1 MRMLLV
7 AASLT
12 ASLLTA
18 LSTAAFAQEKLTNQ
32 GVVEMVKAGLSERV
46 IIAKIR
52 TSPTSFDTS
61 TDGLIALKKSGVSE
75 KIIEAIMSPSAPPA
89 AAAAAAPPPPSA
101 PAGSVAMVPPGAGM
115 PARPTV
121 FLVVGGKEVEMMAA
135 SGEVQ
140 RNRTPYSRST
150 ELVIGGNKAKN
161 RTVDRQPVFV
171 INSEPGEM
179 PLVRLDPGKSDRNL
193 KIGGGSRVPYAGSTS
208 TRGIRSEDL
217 VEVSAE
223 RDSRGYYRIKPRA
236 PLPPGE
242 YGFVVTRGN
251 VPNAGSTIYDF
262 GVD

>member
-1 MRMLLV
+1 MLFVV
-7 AASLT
+7 ATLT

-18 LSTAAFAQEKLTNQ
+18 LSTAASAQETLTNQ
-32 GVVEMVKAGLSERV
+32 GVVEMVRAGLSERV

-52 TSPTSFDTS
+52 TSPTRFDTS

-75 KIIEAIMSPSAPPA
+75 KIIEAIMSPSASPP
-89 AAAAAAPPPPSA
+89 AAAPPPPSA
-101 PAGSVAMVPPGAGM
+101 PTGSVAMVPPGAGM
-115 PARPTV
+115 RPRPTV
-121 FLVVGGKEVEMMAA
+121 FLVVGGKEVEIMAA

-179 PLVRLDPGKSDRNL
+179 PLVRLDPGKNDRNL
-193 KIGGGSRVPYAGSTS
+193 KIGSGSRTPYAGSTS

-223 RDSRGYYRIKPRA
+223 RDSRGFYRIKPRA
-236 PLPPGE
+236 PLAPGE
-242 YGFVVTRGN
+242 YGFLVTRGN